1 MSVSSELNKLGQS
14 IVKDAI
20 KNAKPNRKTGRLEK
34 SITYTVTGSD
44 ANATISVSEESYGE
58 FLNNKTKFMDK
69 AVNNNIDKGANA
81 IANAVA
87 DDIIKDL
94 NKNL

>member
-1 MSVSSELNKLGQS
+1 MSLNSELNKMGAS

-20 KNAKPNRKTGRLEK
+20 KNAKPNKKTGRLER
-34 SITYTVTGSD
+34 SIGYTVNGNTVS
-44 ANATISVSEESYGE
+44 ISEESYGKY
-58 FLNNKTKFMDK
+58 LNNQTKFMDK

-87 DDIIKDL
+87 DDIINDL
-94 NKNL
+94 NKKL